1 MTHIIIYKNSS
12 NGEIVGFNCEGHSGY
27 SDAGSDIVCSAVSTL
42 TINTINSIE
51 EFTDDC
57 FNVSVDEESAT
68 IDFIA
73 ASYDLSLKAQVLLDA
88 CNLGLTGI
96 SNNYPDYLSIT
107 IKEV

>member
-1 MTHIIIYKNSS
+1 MTAVINVKKLHVVVLWCMFMMCTAAS
-12 NGEIVGFNCEGHSGY
+12 
-27 SDAGSDIVCSAVSTL
+27 AAVSTL

-73 ASYDLSLKAQVLLDA
+73 ASYDLSSKAQVLLDA